1 MNCVELFPVTCIFDP
16 TLVSARVIIS
26 MQFKQSIRKE
36 VKFKKIS
43 YIFIFIIDKMKRKLD
58 FKLVSI
64 RRNITSKRIY
74 HGSSYI
80 HIFILKRRKNKSI
93 ENVLHIHLRV
103 TMRAR
108 VENTKF
114 SPRDWRFLSPAWFRI
129 SILFQRVKRVYI
141 RKRTALNILLRRE
154 ITYIRMIQSIR

>member
-43 YIFIFIIDKMKRKLD
+43 YIFIFIIDKMKGKLD

-64 RRNITSKRIY
+64 RKNITSKRIY

-114 SPRDWRFLSPAWFRI
+114 SLRDWRFLSPAWFPVSFCRGK
-129 SILFQRVKRVYI
+129 VEK
-141 RKRTALNILLRRE
+141 
-154 ITYIRMIQSIR
+154 QSGKIWLGKEEWI

>member
-1 MNCVELFPVTCIFDP
+1 
-16 TLVSARVIIS
+16 
-26 MQFKQSIRKE
+26 
-36 VKFKKIS
+36 
-43 YIFIFIIDKMKRKLD
+43 MKGKLD

-64 RRNITSKRIY
+64 RKNITSKRIY

-114 SPRDWRFLSPAWFRI
+114 SPRDWRFLSPAWFPV
-129 SILFQRVKRVYI
+129 SFC
-141 RKRTALNILLRRE
+141 RKVE
-154 ITYIRMIQSIR
+154 KQSGKIWLGKEEWI